1 MTRVFVAGI
10 ALRKAFASALVA
22 GVALAAW
29 TAVPSAQVLDDVIV
43 KYDQS
48 QLLPLPRVAS
58 EIIIGNPVIADVTVQ
73 AGNLL
78 VVTGKSFGITNM
90 IVLDAKREVIFEKRV
105 LVKREDAKVVNL
117 QRGTLRQTFNC
128 TPQCNPT
135 VTIGDDPAYFDLTLK
150 AAEKK
155 QSMSDKAADSGSQ
168 GNGQ

>member
-10 ALRKAFASALVA
+10 ALRKAFAAALVA

>member
-1 MTRVFVAGI
+1 MMHVIAAGRSLRQVFA
-10 ALRKAFASALVA
+10 AALVA
-22 GVALAAW
+22 GVAVAVG
-29 TAVPSAQVLDDVIV
+29 TGVPSAQMLDDIIV

-48 QLLPLPRVAS
+48 QLLTLPRQAA
-58 EIIIGNPVIADVTVQ
+58 EIVVGNPVIASVSVQ
-73 AGNLL
+73 SGNLL

-105 LVKREDAKVVNL
+105 LVKREDARVVNL

-135 VTIGDDPAYFDLTLK
+135 VTIGDDPAYFDSTLK

-155 QSMSDKAADSGSQ
+155 QSMSEKAADGGSH
-168 GNGQ
+168 GQ